1 VTGTLVELR
10 ALTPMKTVVFYTT
23 QNELEVEIGRVW
35 SAGGELKGTVNEI
48 FLNDLKDWFVK
59 SGEEI
64 EDYLENLHK
73 RFDGTFLYAG
83 PYKET
88 T

>member
-1 VTGTLVELR
+1 
-10 ALTPMKTVVFYTT
+10 MKAVAFYTR
-23 QNELEVEIGRVW
+23 QKEQEVEIGRVW
-35 SAGGELKGTVNEI
+35 NDNGELTGTVQVL
-48 FLNDLKDWFVK
+48 FLNDLKDWFLK

-64 EDYLENLHK
+64 EEYLENLHK

-83 PYKET
+83 PYQET

>member
-1 VTGTLVELR
+1 
-10 ALTPMKTVVFYTT
+10 MKAVAFYTK

-35 SAGGELKGTVNEI
+35 NESGELSGTVNEI
-48 FLNDLKDWFVK
+48 FLNDLKDWFLK

-64 EDYLENLHK
+64 EEYLENLHK

-83 PYKET
+83 TYQEMT
-88 T
+88 